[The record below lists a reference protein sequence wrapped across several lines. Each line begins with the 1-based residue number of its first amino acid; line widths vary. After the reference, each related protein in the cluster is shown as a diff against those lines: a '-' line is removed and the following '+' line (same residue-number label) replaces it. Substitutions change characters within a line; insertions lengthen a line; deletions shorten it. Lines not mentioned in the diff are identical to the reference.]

1 MEKNVT
7 EFVEYKGKRILCL
20 RYLTLTKEE
29 FLAQLEEVKALVAS
43 QAPNSLLIV
52 TVFGGLRFDTEIA
65 AAVKDYI
72 AHNKPYVRASAVVG
86 ISGLR
91 RSLYNAVVYLT
102 RRQIKVC
109 QTEEEALEYLASVG

>member
-1 MEKNVT
+1 MEKNIA

-20 RYLTLTKEE
+20 RYLTRTKED

-43 QAPNSLLIV
+43 QAPNSLLIM

-65 AAVKDYI
+65 TAVKDYT
-72 AHNKPYVRASAVVG
+72 AHNGPYVRASAVVG

-91 RSLYNAVVYLT
+91 KSLYNAVVYLA
-102 RRQIKVC
+102 RRQIKIC
-109 QTEEEALEYLASVG
+109 QTEDEALEYLASVG